1 MTRKSSK
8 RAVASTYLLQCTLIN
23 PGDYGFGSD
32 SDFDPGLEEADKIAA
47 GGLGTAAVAGTH
59 IAAEAEHAA
68 AAADN
73 TAVAAEAVAGIGLVS
88 GTA

>member
-1 MTRKSSK
+1 MSRQASK
-8 RAVASTYLLQCTLIN
+8 RADASTYLLQCTLIN

-32 SDFDPGLEEADKIAA
+32 SDFDLDLEEAYKIAA
-47 GGLGTAAVAGTH
+47 GGPGSAAVAGTH
-59 IAAEAEHAA
+59 IAEEAGQA

-73 TAVAAEAVAGIGLVS
+73 TAVAAEAVAGIGLAY